1 MRDSRPQ
8 SLDTLLD
15 DNAAADGILKNVQ
28 QRAVAL
34 LRLDRAVQALLP
46 TPLQPFCR
54 VANFRQGVL
63 VLEVANA
70 SWLMRLRYE
79 QSRLLS
85 ALRGEILPSL
95 SSIDTRIN
103 PDLMRQCGKNAQLNT
118 ASQLP
123 QEAKAREVT
132 VTRSLSAESA
142 QQLRWLASQSPEG
155 LRKKL
160 ERLAALAGEST
171 DTTSRDKNRRS

>member
-15 DNAAADGILKNVQ
+15 DNAAIDGILKNVQ
-28 QRAVAL
+28 QRAVTL

-46 TPLQPFCR
+46 VPLKPFCR
-54 VANFRQGVL
+54 IANFRQGIL

-79 QSRLLS
+79 QSSLLS
-85 ALRGEILPSL
+85 ALREQILPSL
-95 SSIDTRIN
+95 SSIDIRIN
-103 PDLMRQCGKNAQLNT
+103 PDLMRLRGKNALPFAPEKPGNT
-118 ASQLP
+118 
-123 QEAKAREVT
+123 QEPPVS
-132 VTRSLSAESA
+132 RSLSSESA

-171 DTTSRDKNRRS
+171 DTTSRDKKRRS

>member
-85 ALRGEILPSL
+85 ALRAEILPSL

-103 PDLMRQCGKNAQLNT
+103 PDLMRQCGKNAQSDAT
-118 ASQLP
+118 PCQ
-123 QEAKAREVT
+123 AKEPET
-132 VTRSLSAESA
+132 VMMRTLSTESA

-171 DTTSRDKNRRS
+171 DATSRNKNRRS

>member
-46 TPLQPFCR
+46 TPLQTFCR

-118 ASQLP
+118 ASQLA

-132 VTRSLSAESA
+132 VTRSLSA

>member
-15 DNAAADGILKNVQ
+15 DNAAVDGILKNVQ

-46 TPLQPFCR
+46 APLKPFCR
-54 VANFRQGVL
+54 VANFRQGIL

-79 QSRLLS
+79 QSSLLS

-103 PDLMRQCGKNAQLNT
+103 PALMSQCGKNAQSF
-118 ASQLP
+118 AQAR
-123 QEAKAREVT
+123 QEEAQAET
-132 VTRSLSAESA
+132 VMRTLSVESA
-142 QQLRWLASQSPEG
+142 QHLRWLASQSPEG

-171 DTTSRDKNRRS
+171 DTASRDKKRRS